1 MYYVQQGPD
10 RSTTITATSVGQE
23 IRERWYLLSGV
34 LDRLLDQDED
44 GDANIDD
51 LHAAELLLQ
60 TLPLASEP
68 FGVAMNRLRNA
79 YRYFEA
85 NEPGAAQ
92 YELRLLGGGL
102 RSVLTDQVS

>member
-1 MYYVQQGPD
+1 MYHVQQGPD

-23 IRERWYLLSGV
+23 LRERWYLLSGV
-34 LDRLLDQDED
+34 LDRLKQDED
-44 GDANIDD
+44 GEAPIDD